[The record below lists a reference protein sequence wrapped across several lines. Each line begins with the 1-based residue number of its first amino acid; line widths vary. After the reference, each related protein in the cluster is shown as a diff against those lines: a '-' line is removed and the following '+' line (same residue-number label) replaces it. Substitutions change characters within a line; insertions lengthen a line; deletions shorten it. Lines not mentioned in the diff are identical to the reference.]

1 MDRKTYNE
9 YELSSDKEMNLWKNS
24 IFIFD
29 TSALIDFYFYP
40 KETRQE
46 IFQKI
51 FPKLKERLWIPNHVQ
66 YEFLKNRQ
74 GNIEKPIV
82 NNYDPIKNEKLKS
95 LNTAKSQILKI
106 AGQIK
111 QDTLKPEK
119 HPFLPQEKIDEFI
132 DFTKEL
138 ENKVKQFDKDI
149 NEEIKKQEADIKSLN
164 ENDTILKA
172 FEKYLKVGEEFSHS
186 KIMEIVAEGNLRYEF
201 KIPPGYEDKKE
212 KIGTQIFGDLI
223 IWKQILEY
231 SKKENKSVIFVS
243 NDLKIDW
250 CYKDK
255 DSNNRISS
263 PRHELIKEFKD
274 NNQKEFWMYSQSQF
288 VYIAKEFLKI
298 EIADARIEEI
308 SNVISNRNRNELIYE
323 CNTCG
328 NRTAIP
334 EENLNYEFDC
344 VETSERQMGTEK
356 HYKMEESLK
365 CAYCRNSTNLIYE
378 IWEYPQHTLSHE
390 ETKIE
395 NARIIRNL
403 DFESFFWDNF
413 IDIPD
418 EDMFRER

>member
-9 YELSSDKEMNLWKNS
+9 YELSLDKEMNLWKNS

-66 YEFLKNRQ
+66 YEFLKNRK

-82 NNYDPIKNEKLKS
+82 NNYDPIRNEKLKS
-95 LNTAKSQILKI
+95 LNSAKSEILKI

-119 HPFLPQEKIDEFI
+119 HPFLPQKKIDEFI

-149 NEEIKKQEADIKSLN
+149 NEEIKKQETDIKSLN
-164 ENDTILKA
+164 ENDTILKT
-172 FEKYLKVGEEFSHS
+172 FEQYLKVGEEFSHS

-298 EIADARIEEI
+298 DIADARIEEI

-328 NRTAIP
+328 NRTVIP
-334 EENLNYEFDC
+334 EENLNYEFEC
-344 VETSERQMGTEK
+344 VESSERQMGTEK
-356 HYKMEESLK
+356 HYKMEEDLK
-365 CAYCRNSTNLIYE
+365 CAYCRTSTNLTFE
-378 IWEYPQHTLSHE
+378 IWEYPKYTLNHE
-390 ETKIE
+390 EINIE
-395 NARIIRNL
+395 NAKIIRSL
-403 DFESFFWDNF
+403 DFGTFFWDNF